1 MNLQDIQKL
10 ITMLEKSNLN
20 EMELE
25 TGGTKIRLSKGPGAP
40 ALQSP
45 PQFVMMPQ
53 ASQAHGVH
61 IPMQAA
67 EPAVPMATG
76 AAPPDAVPVPTAA
89 HLKAIG
95 LVEAKSPMVGTFY
108 RSPAPGA
115 EPFVKIGDR
124 VRKGQTLCIIE
135 AMKLMNEIECETDG
149 VIVDVLTENA
159 QPVEYGE
166 VLMHIDPNG

>member
-1 MNLQDIQKL
+1 
-10 ITMLEKSNLN
+10 
-20 EMELE
+20 
-25 TGGTKIRLSKGPGAP
+25 
-40 ALQSP
+40 
-45 PQFVMMPQ
+45 MMPQ

-61 IPMQAA
+61 APLQAA
-67 EPAVPMATG
+67 DTAVPMMAT
-76 AAPPDAVPVPTAA
+76 AAPSDAAPVPTTA

-95 LVEAKSPMVGTFY
+95 WVEAKSPMVGTFY

-115 EPFVKIGDR
+115 EPFVKVGDR

-149 VIVDVLTENA
+149 VVVDVLTENA

-166 VLMHIDPNG
+166 VLMHIDPTG